1 MVPASPGFSEA
12 LSPVT
17 SCSIRMLPGPSTCP
31 HFLSGCSLDEQ
42 APASCFL
49 GPSPPQLEQSQEA
62 RLQVLPLA
70 PSPTQLLS
78 PGCPGHT
85 GRVGRGCELLL
96 GSQWEG
102 SQALSRASKT

>member
-12 LSPVT
+12 LSPAPSECSLTLQPVHT
-17 SCSIRMLPGPSTCP
+17 SY
-31 HFLSGCSLDEQ
+31 LSGCSLDEQ
-42 APASCFL
+42 APPSCFL

-62 RLQVLPLA
+62 RLQVLLLA
-70 PSPTQLLS
+70 LSLTQLLS

-85 GRVGRGCELLL
+85 GRVGRGCEPLL